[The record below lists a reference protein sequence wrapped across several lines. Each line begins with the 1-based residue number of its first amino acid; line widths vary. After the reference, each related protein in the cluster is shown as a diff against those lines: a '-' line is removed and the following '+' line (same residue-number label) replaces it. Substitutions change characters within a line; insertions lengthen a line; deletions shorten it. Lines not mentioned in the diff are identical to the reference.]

1 MFYDLF
7 KKAAFSLDAEI
18 AHTLSM
24 KTISHFPLV
33 CSEIFSQNDLNAK
46 YETKLSHMKWAFPVG
61 LAAGLDKNAEA
72 IDFFSRLYLGA
83 VEVGTVTP
91 VAQDGNPKPRLFRYP
106 AEESLRNC
114 MGFNNSGMQHV
125 AFMLSKLPPRGK
137 RDKLVGVNLGKN
149 KDTPGELAFT
159 DYQKLYSQFSETAD
173 YLVINISSP
182 NTPGLRDLQARA
194 GVEQILLSLKELRS
208 ESDCPLY
215 LKVAP
220 DLNFEDLDSLLECA
234 IEHKLQGVIATNTTI
249 MPERGA
255 GGVSGKLLLDKSKKM
270 REHILKQLNEVS
282 SFDCIGVGG
291 ISSYQDLWDFW
302 KIGGRAVQVYSSF
315 IFQGPKMLA
324 DMKTGIDHTLHKYQL
339 SSISE
344 LLENIDQIERP

>member
-7 KKAAFSLDAEI
+7 KKVAFSLDAEM

-24 KTISHFPLV
+24 KTISHFPLL
-33 CSEIFSQNDLNAK
+33 CSEIFSQNDISSK
-46 YETKLSHMKWAFPVG
+46 YVTKLHHMDWAFPVG

-91 VAQDGNPKPRLFRYP
+91 LAQAGNPKPRLFRYP
-106 AEESLRNC
+106 EEESLRNC
-114 MGFNNSGMQHV
+114 MGFNNHGMQHM
-125 AFMLSKLPPRGK
+125 AFQLSQLAPRGK
-137 RDKLVGVNLGKN
+137 REKLVGVNLGKN
-149 KDTPGELAFT
+149 KDTPGEQAYA
-159 DYQKLYSQFSETAD
+159 DYQKLYSQFADLAD

-194 GVEQILLSLKELRS
+194 GVEQILISLKELRRKV
-208 ESDCPLY
+208 DCPLY

-220 DLNFEDLDSLLECA
+220 DLNFDDLDSLLECA
-234 IEHKLQGVIATNTTI
+234 IDHNLQGLIATNTTI

-255 GGVSGKLLLDKSKKM
+255 GGVSGKLLLEKSKKM
-270 REHILKQLNEVS
+270 REHIFIQLKGVPV
-282 SFDCIGVGG
+282 FDCIGVGG

-302 KIGGRAVQVYSSF
+302 KTGGRAVQIYSAF
-315 IFQGPKMLA
+315 IFQGPKILA
-324 DMKTGIDHTLHKYQL
+324 EMKKGIDQTLQKYKL
-339 SSISE
+339 SSVTE
-344 LLENIDQIERP
+344 LLENIDEIERP